1 MKKLIIAFLI
11 LSIFA
16 SCSTIRFLH
25 KLNKA
30 QKMYLN
36 NVEYVENIIKGKEKP
51 TFENVKELS
60 GFFTELTSI
69 KLNVLD
75 LLNSSQNDNSLVKS
89 LKNWYSQNGKNLK
102 WDVEKQQ
109 VYLETN

>member
-1 MKKLIIAFLI
+1 MKKTVI
-11 LSIFA
+11 LLLVITLS
-16 SCSTIRFLH
+16 SCSTIRLLS

-36 NVEYVENIIKGKEKP
+36 NVDYVENIIKGKEKP

-60 GFFTELTSI
+60 GFFMELTNI

-75 LLNSSQNDNSLVKS
+75 LLNSTQNDNSVIKS
-89 LKNWYSQNGKNLK
+89 LENWYTENGKNLK
-102 WDVEKQQ
+102 WDEANQQ
-109 VYLETN
+109 VYLDTD

>member
-1 MKKLIIAFLI
+1 MKKIVILLIVFT
-11 LSIFA
+11 LS
-16 SCSTIRFLH
+16 SCSTIRLLN

-30 QKMYLN
+30 QKLYLN

-60 GFFTELTSI
+60 GFFMELTNI

-75 LLNSSQNDNSLVKS
+75 LLNNTQNDNSIITNLE
-89 LKNWYSQNGKNLK
+89 NWYTENGKNLK
-102 WDVEKQQ
+102 WDEENKH
-109 VYLETN
+109 VYLDTN

>member
-1 MKKLIIAFLI
+1 MKKIII
-11 LSIFA
+11 LLLVITLS
-16 SCSTIRFLH
+16 SCSTIRFLN

-30 QKMYLN
+30 QKLYLN

-60 GFFTELTSI
+60 GFFMKLTNI

-75 LLNSSQNDNSLVKS
+75 LLNSTQTDNSIVKS
-89 LKNWYSQNGKNLK
+89 LENWYKENGKNLQ
-102 WDVEKQQ
+102 WDEENQH
-109 VYLETN
+109 VYLDTN